1 MATRGERARVALIE
15 AAEQLFAE
23 RGIESVSLRDIAA
36 AAGQRNN
43 SAAQYHFGDR
53 EGLVAAVFAHR
64 MAIVNQRRHARLDEL
79 EAVGSAG
86 DLHAVLDATVGP
98 LVEVVDETGG
108 WYARF
113 LVRTRWDA
121 FAQRVLSDS
130 PVVSSFRRAL
140 EMIDRI
146 LDGPA
151 SLRAERLDQMN
162 TLLIGTVAGWEWR
175 GHNRQPRPAA
185 AALRTD
191 LVATCR
197 GVLTAGVP
205 ADTTTGSTP

>member
-1 MATRGERARVALIE
+1 M
-15 AAEQLFAE
+15 
-23 RGIESVSLRDIAA
+23 RDIAT

-64 MAIVNQRRHARLDEL
+64 MAIVNERRHARLDEL
-79 EAVGSAG
+79 EVTGAAH
-86 DLHAVLDATVGP
+86 DLHSVLDATIGP

-113 LVRTRWDA
+113 LVRTRWDV
-121 FAQRVLSDS
+121 FAQRVLRDS

-140 EMIDRI
+140 DLIDQI

-151 SLRAERLDQMN
+151 ELRAERLDQMN

-175 GHNRQPRPAA
+175 GHNRQPRPSA
-185 AALRTD
+185 AALRID

-205 ADTTTGSTP
+205 AHTTTGSNP